1 MSERDDLK
9 ARAQELNLEFAA
21 NISTAKLKDLIAEAE
36 AKPASSGGDTSE
48 DQDNGSDTG
57 SPHSGAEADSVTPP
71 TGDSEKNPFEGAL
84 IQSAMSAHDVTTAD
98 AGEIT
103 APKEATSKP
112 EFHGRKFLRVLGPQS
127 GFRRAGRR
135 FGAKPV
141 DIPLDEL
148 SEAEELA
155 LKAESRLITTYHVEG
170 VNE

>member
-9 ARAQELNLEFAA
+9 ARAQELNLEYAA
-21 NISTAKLKDLIAEAE
+21 NISTAKLKELVDEAV
-36 AKPASSGGDTSE
+36 ANPSSGD
-48 DQDNGSDTG
+48 
-57 SPHSGAEADSVTPP
+57 AESSNNQGIGEA
-71 TGDSEKNPFEGAL
+71 NPFEHAL
-84 IQSAMSAHDVTTAD
+84 SD
-98 AGEIT
+98 AAKVAEGETT
-103 APKEATSKP
+103 APKEATAEP